1 MFKHW
6 LALSVISTVAAFGET
21 LEFPY
26 SSMYTI
32 VDLGSVPVTQT
43 PYGGLA
49 FEPGNPASL
58 LVGGDAGQ
66 AEGVVDSIGIVR
78 DAEGHITGFTGTA
91 SWVVDAANIGGGL
104 AYAPNGDLLFTEN
117 PTNQIGE
124 LIPGDWVV
132 DKTVTAPVTSN
143 VGTLAFIPAGYAGAG
158 SLVLGSYDG
167 GTFCTSTLTPDGS
180 GTYDISGC
188 SNQVTTGGDPV
199 GMGWVMNGAP
209 GFSAPT
215 VLVSLSGSQAV
226 YAYTINANG
235 LPDPATG
242 RAFISGITG
251 LAGAVVDPLTGDFLF
266 STYDGESGH
275 IFEVQGFTSSTPE
288 PASCGLVAV
297 AILAGMVW
305 RRRRRSHASPAAGA

>member
-6 LALSVISTVAAFGET
+6 LALSVISTVAVFGDT

-32 VDLGSVPVTQT
+32 VDLGSVPGTQT

-49 FEPGNPASL
+49 FEAGNANSM

-66 AEGVVDSIGIVR
+66 NDGVVDSIGIVR
-78 DAEGHITGFTGTA
+78 NVAGHIIGFTGTA
-91 SWVVDAANIGGGL
+91 AWITDVPDIGGGL

-124 LIPGDWVV
+124 LIQGDWVL
-132 DKTVTAPVTSN
+132 DRTVTAPVTSS

-158 SLVLGSYDG
+158 SLVIASYDG
-167 GTFCTSTLTPDGS
+167 GTFCTSALAPDGS

-188 SNQVTTGGDPV
+188 SNQVITGGDPV
-199 GMGWVMNGAP
+199 GMAWVMSGAP

-235 LPDPATG
+235 LPDPAT
-242 RAFISGITG
+242 AQEFISGITG
-251 LAGAVVDPLTGDFLF
+251 LEGGVIDPLTGDFLF
-266 STYDGESGH
+266 SVYDGETVN

-288 PASCGLVAV
+288 PFPCGLVAA
-297 AILAGMVW
+297 AILAGMLW
-305 RRRRRSHASPAAGA
+305 RRRLRSHASPATSA